1 MIGVVKALVVVGAVL
16 VTLVKVAPFILVGAI
31 LTGIYVA
38 YRKFA

>member
-1 MIGVVKALVVVGAVL
+1 MIVVKTLAVVAAVL
-16 VTLVKVAPFILVGAI
+16 VTLIKVTPFIVVGAI

>member
-1 MIGVVKALVVVGAVL
+1 MIVVKTLAVVAAVL

-38 YRKFA
+38 YRRFI